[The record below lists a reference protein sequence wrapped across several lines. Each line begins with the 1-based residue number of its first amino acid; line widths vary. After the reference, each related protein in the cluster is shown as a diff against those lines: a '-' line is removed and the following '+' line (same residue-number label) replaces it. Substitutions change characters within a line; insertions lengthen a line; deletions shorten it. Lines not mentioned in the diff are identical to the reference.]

1 MDKQIAELLAK
12 YKKDELTEDQFN
24 AELKKVLPTE
34 WVPKNVFNEES
45 EKRKQAEKQAK
56 ESGEQLNTL
65 KEKANLSDEYKKQI
79 ADLEAAQKAD
89 KENFDKQLKETK
101 QGYALDSALAAAKAK
116 NPKAVKA
123 LIDSTKLVYAEDGSI
138 TGLKEQIEALQKS
151 DGYLFDTAM
160 DSDPAPNPAFP
171 SFGNP
176 SGKPAGGSGAPEEGF
191 LNAMAAAAGV
201 KLGDK

>member
-12 YKKDELTEDQFN
+12 YKKGDLTEDQFS
-24 AELKKVLPTE
+24 AELKKILPTE

-56 ESGEQLNTL
+56 ESGDQLNTL

-101 QGYALDSALAAAKAK
+101 QGYALDSALTAAKAK

-123 LIDSTKLVYAEDGSI
+123 LLDPSKLVYGDDGNI
-138 TGLKEQIEALQKS
+138 TGLKEQLEALQKS
-151 DGYLFDTAM
+151 DAYLFDSADNT
-160 DSDPAPNPAFP
+160 DPAPNPIFP
-171 SFGNP
+171 MFGNP
-176 SGKPAGGSGAPEEGF
+176 SGKPAGNGNPETGF
-191 LNAMAAAAGV
+191 LDAMAAAAGV